1 MSMNYREAGAGDPV
15 IFIHGFPFNHTMWQ
29 PQLANAADGW
39 RFIAPDLRGF
49 GETPDDSSAP
59 LTMETFADDIVALMD
74 DLGLEQAVLVGL
86 SMGGY
91 VALDVVTRYADRV
104 RALVLTATRANA
116 DSAEAKANRHSLA
129 ARARSS
135 GARAVIDTML
145 PHLISAHSRLKMP
158 ELIKTVQGM
167 MESAS
172 PQTMARALEGMA
184 LRKDYVA
191 DLANVNVSTMIIRGD
206 QDDII
211 PAAEMETIARSVRG
225 ARHEV
230 ISLAG
235 HLPNLENPELFNKL
249 LGSFLA
255 YLPPALKLGDF
266 SLSF

>member
-1 MSMNYREAGAGDPV
+1 MNYREAGAGDPV
-15 IFIHGFPFNHTMWQ
+15 IFIHGFPFNNTLWQ
-29 PQLANAADGW
+29 PQLANTPEGW

-49 GETPDDSSAP
+49 GETPDDGSKLLAI
-59 LTMETFADDIVALMD
+59 ETFADDVIALMD
-74 DLGLEQAVLVGL
+74 ELGLDQAVLVGL

-91 VALDVVTRYADRV
+91 VVLDIIKRYPDRV

-116 DSAEAKANRHSLA
+116 DNAEARANRHSLA
-129 ARARSS
+129 AASRRS
-135 GARAVIDTML
+135 GTRAVIEAML

-158 ELIKTVQGM
+158 ELIKTVHGM
-167 MESAS
+167 MESTS
-172 PQTMARALEGMA
+172 PETMARALEEMA
-184 LRKDYVA
+184 ERKDYVA
-191 DLANVNVSTMIIRGD
+191 DLANINVSTIIIRGD

-230 ISLAG
+230 ITLAG

-249 LGSFLA
+249 LGSFLS